1 MKKLMLS
8 AAAFASFAFASSSL
22 SAQVMVTEFV
32 KLGDDVELDVKSKS
46 VDFAMNNNKGIKDLE
61 WSNDTHILSITFDPR
76 KTSVEDILKKLAEV
90 TNNEAVASKASSRR
104 DSKIITVASKMNP

>member
-8 AAAFASFAFASSSL
+8 AAFASFFFASSSL

-46 VDFAMNNNKGIKDLE
+46 VDYAMNNNKGIKDLE

-76 KTSVEDILKKLAEV
+76 KTTVEDILRKLAEV
-90 TNNEAVASKASSRR
+90 TNNEAVASKATRR
-104 DSKIITVASKMNP
+104 DSKIMTVASKMNP

>member
-1 MKKLMLS
+1 MLS